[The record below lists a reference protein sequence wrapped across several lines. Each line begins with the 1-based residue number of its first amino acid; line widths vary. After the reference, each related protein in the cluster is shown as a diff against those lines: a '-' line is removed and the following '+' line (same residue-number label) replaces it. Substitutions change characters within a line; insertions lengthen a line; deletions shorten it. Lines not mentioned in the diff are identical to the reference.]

1 MKKALLIGIDYINNP
16 EYYLRGCINDVIV
29 VRNMLIDA
37 YDYNASDIT
46 IMRDDSGDFL
56 APTRTNILRQLELL
70 FSQSENLEEIW
81 FHYSGHGSQLQN
93 QNREMKQIIIPSNYQ
108 EEGIIQD
115 TELLQLI
122 QQISNNCRAIMVFD
136 CCHSGTICD
145 MPWTFEYT
153 NANSMETHTMV
164 THTLVTHTNP
174 IDMSNPNIYVFSG
187 CRDNQ
192 KSSDSINT
200 LDQSIGAFSNAL
212 VESLRT
218 SRHNISI
225 MDLYKN
231 ACIFLLKNGYSQNP
245 VLSSSTKTPSYI
257 IRKS

>member
-46 IMRDDSGDFL
+46 IMREDSGDFI
-56 APTRTNILRQLELL
+56 APTKTNILRQLELL
-70 FSQSENLEEIW
+70 FSQSENLEELW
-81 FHYSGHGSQLQN
+81 FHYSGHGSQLQS
-93 QNREMKQIIIPSNYQ
+93 QNSEMKQIIIPSNYQ
-108 EEGIIQD
+108 EEGVIQD

-122 QQISNNCRAIMVFD
+122 QQISKHCRAIMVFD

-153 NANSMETHTMV
+153 NANY
-164 THTLVTHTNP
+164 LVTHTNP
-174 IDMSNPNIYVFSG
+174 IEMSNPNIYVFSG

-192 KSSDSINT
+192 KSSDSINA
-200 LDQSIGAFSNAL
+200 LDQSVGAFSNAL
-212 VESLRT
+212 VESLRA
-218 SRHNISI
+218 SRHNISV

-231 ACIFLLKNGYSQNP
+231 TCIFLLKNGYSQNP

-257 IRKS
+257 ITKP